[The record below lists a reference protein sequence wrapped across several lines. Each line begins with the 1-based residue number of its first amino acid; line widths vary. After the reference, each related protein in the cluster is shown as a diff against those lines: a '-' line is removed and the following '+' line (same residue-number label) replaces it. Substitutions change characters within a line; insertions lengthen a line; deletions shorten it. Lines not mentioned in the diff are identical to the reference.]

1 MVEIGTRETQR
12 PFRFHSEE
20 APVSKFF
27 ATLGA
32 D

>member
-1 MVEIGTRETQR
+1 MIEIGTRETQR
-12 PFRFHSEE
+12 PFPFHSEE
-20 APVSKFF
+20 ASLSKFL